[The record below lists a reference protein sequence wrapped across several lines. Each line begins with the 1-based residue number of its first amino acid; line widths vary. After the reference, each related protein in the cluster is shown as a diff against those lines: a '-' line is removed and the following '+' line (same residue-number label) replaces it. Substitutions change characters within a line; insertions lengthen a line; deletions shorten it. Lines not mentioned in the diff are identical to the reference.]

1 MTTPTA
7 TWVFS
12 DEPIEDPLGR
22 AERVVRFAR
31 LLSHPKSV
39 APSGRLMLAP
49 WQERILRRIYGPADE
64 NGNRLVRTA
73 YLFLPRGSRK
83 TTLGAVMA
91 LAHAI
96 GPEQV
101 PGGQVVCA
109 ALDRTQARLAF
120 DEAAEMIRL
129 DEVMLGAVRIRDTLS
144 RIEHRRSRS
153 VYTAISADGDAQL
166 GKTPS
171 FVLADELAAWR
182 GFGLWSA
189 LKTGANKVAG
199 SLVVIITT
207 AGERPEGPGFELY
220 KYARKVASGEVD
232 DPSFL
237 PVLFEADRADAWDD
251 EETWNRVMPGLRFGF
266 PDVRALRDDVRVAR
280 ELPAMRRAFQ
290 VFHLNLWPDGAAA
303 GWVDMAAWDEGA
315 GPIDLEALRGRE
327 CWIGVDLSKSFDLTA
342 VVACFRDDDGGY
354 TILPFAFLPEETVKR
369 RAVASETPWRR
380 WQADERLIV
389 TIGSV
394 QDEDAIEAK
403 ILELCDTFD
412 VREVAFDPAFAGR
425 MMGRLMEAGAPV
437 VQFGQRWK
445 LISPAI
451 SEFQRAV
458 VGRLLRHGGHPVL
471 RWCVSNV
478 VPQVG
483 DLGDVR
489 FSKKRSA
496 DSIDLA
502 VAAAMAIGRA
512 SAAEE
517 PIVDIYD
524 RPDLRPEDL
533 VFRWE

>member
-1 MTTPTA
+1 MTHTLDWA
-7 TWVFS
+7 FS
-12 DEPIEDPLGR
+12 DEPIPDPLGR
-22 AERVVRFAR
+22 AELVVEFSR
-31 LLSHPKSV
+31 LLSHPKSS

-49 WQERILRRIYGPADE
+49 FQERILRAIYGPADE
-64 NGNRLVRTA
+64 HGNRLVRTA

-96 GPEQV
+96 GPEQL

-109 ALDRTQARLAF
+109 ALDRSQARLAF
-120 DEAAEMIRL
+120 DEAAEMVRL
-129 DEVMLGAVRIRDTLS
+129 DERMLGAVRIRDTMS

-153 VYTAISADGDAQL
+153 SYVAISADGDAQL

-220 KYARKVASGEVD
+220 KYARKVASGEID

-237 PVLFEADRADAWDD
+237 PVLFEADPADQWDD
-251 EETWNRVMPGLRFGF
+251 EAVWNRVMPGLRYGF
-266 PDVRALRDDVRVAR
+266 PDVRALRDDVRMAR
-280 ELPAMRRAFQ
+280 ELPAMRRAFET
-290 VFHLNLWPDGAAA
+290 FHLNRWQDGAAA
-303 GWVDMAAWDEGA
+303 GWVDMAMFDEG
-315 GPIDLEALRGRE
+315 GTPIDLDALAGRE

-342 VVACFRDDDGGY
+342 IVACFRDDDGGY
-354 TILPFAFLPEETVKR
+354 TVVPFAFLPEATVKR
-369 RAVASETPWRR
+369 RAVESDTPWRR
-380 WQADERLIV
+380 WEREGSLIV
-389 TIGSV
+389 TPGSV

-403 ILELCDTFD
+403 ILDLCATYD

-425 MMGRLMEAGAPV
+425 MMGRLIDAGAPV
-437 VQFGQRWK
+437 VEFGQRWK

-451 SEFQRAV
+451 SEMQRAI
-458 VGRLLRHGGHPVL
+458 VGRFFRHGGHPVL
-471 RWCVSNV
+471 RWCISNV

-502 VAAAMAIGRA
+502 VAAAMAVGRA
-512 SAAEE
+512 ATAEA
-517 PIVDIYD
+517 PVTDIYD
-524 RPDLRPEDL
+524 APDFDPRSA
-533 VFRWE
+533 VFSWS

>member
-1 MTTPTA
+1 MTPTA

-12 DEPIEDPLGR
+12 KSPIPDPLGR
-22 AERVVRFAR
+22 AERVVQFAR
-31 LLSHPKSV
+31 LLSHPKSA

-49 WQERILRRIYGPADE
+49 WQERILRAVYGPADE
-64 NGNRLVRTA
+64 HGNRLVRTA

-120 DEAAEMIRL
+120 DEAAEMVRL
-129 DEVMLGAVRIRDTLS
+129 DERMLGAVRIRDTMS

-207 AGERPEGPGFELY
+207 AGERPEGPGYELY
-220 KYARKVASGEVD
+220 KYARKVASGEIE

-237 PVLFEADRADAWDD
+237 PVMFEADPADAWDD

-266 PDVRALRDDVRVAR
+266 PDARALRDDVRLAR
-280 ELPAMRRAFQ
+280 EIPALRRAFET
-290 VFHLNLWPDGAAA
+290 FHLNRWQDGSAA
-303 GWVDMAAWDEGA
+303 GWVEMSVYDEGA
-315 GPIDLEALRGRE
+315 SPIDPNTLAGRE
-327 CWIGVDLSKSFDLTA
+327 CWIGVDISKSFDLTA
-342 VVACFRDDDGGY
+342 IVACFRDDDGGY
-354 TILPFAFLPEETVKR
+354 SVLPFAFLPEDTVKR

-380 WQADERLIV
+380 WQRDGHLIV
-389 TIGSV
+389 TPGSV

-403 ILELCDTFD
+403 ILDLCAAYD

-425 MMGRLMEAGAPV
+425 MMGRLLDAGAPV
-437 VQFGQRWK
+437 VEFGQRWK

-451 SEFQRAV
+451 SELQRAI
-458 VGRLLRHGGHPVL
+458 VGRLFRHGGHPVL
-471 RWCVSNV
+471 RWCVGNV

-502 VAAAMAIGRA
+502 VATAMAVGRA
-512 SAAEE
+512 SSATV
-517 PIVDIYD
+517 PVLDVYD
-524 RPDLRPEDL
+524 RPDFDPAD
-533 VFRWE
+533 VIFSWS